1 MIILYTMY
9 IVNKYVKYVYCSYDQ
24 KEDPIF
30 LIEGGE
36 TKVFIHAALIL
47 MSFLYLSFC
56 SFPLDS

>member
-1 MIILYTMY
+1 MY